1 MFFFVRQLLHN
12 RTDSIA
18 LMNLC
23 LVLLVAEI
31 VFAVGIHRVDD
42 ELLCRGVAAGLH
54 YFILSAYVWLGCG
67 GVALLRL
74 VKKKD
79 RADVKAYDPVLK
91 YYLVGWGKYHY
102 FCFFI
107 CLETL

>member
-1 MFFFVRQLLHN
+1 
-12 RTDSIA
+12 
-18 LMNLC
+18 MNLC
-23 LVLLVAEI
+23 LVLLVAEV

-42 ELLCRGVAAGLH
+42 TLLCRGVAAGLH

-91 YYLVGWGKYHY
+91 YYLFGWGM
-102 FCFFI
+102 FLNVLLFTANPTITTQFFSG
-107 CLETL
+107 